1 MHYIGMAIVGLIT
14 GILARFFYPGK
25 VHIGWIAS
33 IALGIAGSYLA
44 GILGNMIHKRA
55 DGQVISPAGIVY
67 SILGAMLLIFL
78 ARNVLHLEI

>member
-1 MHYIGMAIVGLIT
+1 MQYVGMAIVGLIT

-25 VHIGWIAS
+25 VQMGWIAS

-55 DGQVISPAGIVY
+55 DGQVFSPAGLFY
-67 SILGAMLLIFL
+67 SILGAMVLIFL
-78 ARNVLHLEI
+78 ARNVFHLV